1 MKITIVCIGKLSLDF
16 LRAGADEYSTRVKR
30 YAALKVIELK
40 EEKGG
45 AKNSDSAYMRE
56 RESQRLLERI
66 PEGAYCVVLDERG
79 KEQGSVEFATA
90 LERRMLHGNSEW
102 CFVIGGA
109 YGVNDTLRRRADS
122 VLSLSRMTW
131 THQMARMLL
140 LEQLYRAF
148 TIIRKEPYHN
158 R

>member
-1 MKITIVCIGKLSLDF
+1 MKITVVCIGKLSLDF
-16 LRAGADEYSTRVKR
+16 LRAGAEEYSTRVKR
-30 YAALKVIELK
+30 YASLKIIELK

-45 AKNSDSAYMRE
+45 SKKDASTYIRE
-56 RESQRLLERI
+56 RESERLLERI
-66 PEGAYCVVLDERG
+66 PAGTYCVVLDEKG
-79 KEQGSVEFATA
+79 KQQSSVEFATT
-90 LERRMLHGNSEW
+90 LERRMLRGDSEW

-109 YGVNDTLRRRADS
+109 YGINETLRRRADS

-131 THQMARMLL
+131 THQMARVLL

-148 TIIRKEPYHN
+148 SIMRGEPYHN

>member
-1 MKITIVCIGKLSLDF
+1 MKITVICIGKLSLDF
-16 LRAGADEYSTRVKR
+16 LRAGAEEYSTRIKR
-30 YAALKVIELK
+30 YAALKIIELK
-40 EEKGG
+40 EEKSG
-45 AKNSDSAYMRE
+45 ASTHVRE

-66 PEGAYCVVLDERG
+66 PPGAYCVVLDEKG
-79 KEQGSVEFATA
+79 KQQGSVEFATA
-90 LERRMLHGNSEW
+90 LERRMIHGESEW

-109 YGVNDTLRRRADS
+109 YGVNGTLRRRADS

-131 THQMARMLL
+131 THQMARILL

-148 TIIRKEPYHN
+148 TIMRKEPYHN

>member
-1 MKITIVCIGKLSLDF
+1 MKITVICIGKLSLDF
-16 LRAGADEYSTRVKR
+16 LRAGAEEYSVRIKR
-30 YAALKVIELK
+30 YATLKVIELK

-45 AKNSDSAYMRE
+45 ASTHIRE
-56 RESQRLLERI
+56 RESTRLLERI
-66 PEGAYCVVLDERG
+66 PTGAYCVVLDEKG
-79 KEQGSVEFATA
+79 KHQGSVEFATA
-90 LERRMLHGNSEW
+90 LERRMLHGESEW

-109 YGVNDTLRRRADS
+109 YGVNENVRGRADS
-122 VLSLSRMTW
+122 VLSLSHMTW

-148 TIIRKEPYHN
+148 TIMRSEPYHN

>member
-1 MKITIVCIGKLSLDF
+1 MKITVVCIGKLSLDF
-16 LRAGADEYSTRVKR
+16 LHAGAAEYSNRIKR
-30 YAALKVIELK
+30 YATLKIIELK

-45 AKNSDSAYMRE
+45 SKNGSSAHIRE
-56 RESQRLLERI
+56 RESERLLERI
-66 PEGAYCVVLDERG
+66 PPGAYCAVLDEKG
-79 KEQGSVEFATA
+79 KQLGSVEFATS
-90 LERRMLHGNSEW
+90 LERRMLHGRNEW

-148 TIIRKEPYHN
+148 TIMRKEPYHN